1 MRTTPTID
9 EDVAAK
15 LKAEARRTGKAFR
28 DVVNEALR
36 AGLTPAR
43 QPPRQEPFVVV
54 ARDLG
59 SLKPGL
65 SLDSIANLVEQ
76 AEGPLHRSWLEAVT
90 GREPA
95 RSARVMLRAFLR
107 ISPTPCVCDTPL
119 DQRGGRDCVSMKVA
133 RRSVRSAPGAR

>member
-1 MRTTPTID
+1 MRTTLTID

-43 QPPRQEPFVVV
+43 RPRRQEPFKVV

-65 SLDSIANLVEQ
+65 NLDSVANLLEQ
-76 AEGPLHRSWLEAVT
+76 AEGPLHR
-90 GREPA
+90 
-95 RSARVMLRAFLR
+95 
-107 ISPTPCVCDTPL
+107 
-119 DQRGGRDCVSMKVA
+119 
-133 RRSVRSAPGAR
+133 